1 MSAAPPRPR
10 RRSRRVEHAPPGF
23 LYFPDIVDAG
33 EEARLL
39 RQIERLGFTPFR
51 MRGVDAKREVVHFGA
66 RYGFD
71 EGELT
76 AAPAIPTWLAAPL
89 ARIRTVAKFPPQG
102 AQLAALV
109 TRYAP
114 GAGIGWHRD
123 APPFGPVVVGLSLH
137 AACEM
142 RLRNATAG
150 GYDEYR
156 LLLAPRSLY
165 AIAHHA
171 RYRWQHAIPP
181 VQALRYSITYRTL
194 RTETAPS
201 AEHGLISRPPHRW
214 ACAPF
219 IYPAGFFYIWRR
231 AVPRSVS
238 TIHTAAKRNA
248 ICSSSRLFPASTRST
263 QRGS

>member
-1 MSAAPPRPR
+1 MSAEPPRPR

-23 LYFPDIVDAG
+23 LYCPGIVDAG

-39 RQIERLGFTPFR
+39 RQIERLGFAPFR

-137 AACEM
+137 AACGVC
-142 RLRNATAG
+142 LRNATAG

-165 AIAHHA
+165 AIAHRALSLAARHSAGTGAAVFHYLSHA
-171 RYRWQHAIPP
+171 A
-181 VQALRYSITYRTL
+181 
-194 RTETAPS
+194 
-201 AEHGLISRPPHRW
+201 HGNRPIR
-214 ACAPF
+214 
-219 IYPAGFFYIWRR
+219 
-231 AVPRSVS
+231 
-238 TIHTAAKRNA
+238 
-248 ICSSSRLFPASTRST
+248 
-263 QRGS
+263 